1 MDEAALL
8 QLINQMTPE
17 NKPVDLEYRLY
28 YNKETNEPLF
38 YTMEQPDGD
47 YIVVTHEQYSVSR
60 YDLIIHNGII
70 VHLIDA
76 VSWTKLVPSDSGTS
90 CRADNVMIVDST
102 SNTKWASKTYY
113 LK

>member
-1 MDEAALL
+1 MNEDALL
-8 QLINQMTPE
+8 QLINQMMPE

-38 YTMEQPDGD
+38 YSMEQLDGD

-60 YDLIIHNGII
+60 YDLIIRNGVI

-76 VSWTKLVPSDSGTS
+76 VSWTKLVPSESGTS
-90 CRADNVMIVDST
+90 CRADNIMIVDSDG
-102 SNTKWASKTYY
+102 NNKWTTKTYY